1 MDEDG
6 ENEEKGKGRKGK
18 EDCQSAV
25 GSEQLKYRRDLAES
39 QTVKLEASALTFL
52 L

>member
-1 MDEDG
+1 MDEEG
-6 ENEEKGKGRKGK
+6 ENEEKGKGRRGK
-18 EDCQSAV
+18 EECQPAM

-39 QTVKLEASALTFL
+39 QTVKLEASAVTFL